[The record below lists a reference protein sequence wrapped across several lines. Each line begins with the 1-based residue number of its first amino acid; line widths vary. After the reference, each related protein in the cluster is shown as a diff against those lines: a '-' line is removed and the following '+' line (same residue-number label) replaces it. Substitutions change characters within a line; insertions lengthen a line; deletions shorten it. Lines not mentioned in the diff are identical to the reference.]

1 MARFDQLTIFK
12 QIENTRMVPVFY
24 NSNIETARSVI
35 KACYEGGVRVF
46 EFTNRGDFALEV
58 FTDIIKYAAK
68 ECPEMIIGA
77 GTVIDA
83 PTAVMYMQVGAN
95 FIVGPMFNPE
105 IAKVCNRRS
114 VPYIPGC
121 ATVSEVNNAQ
131 EVGCWMCK
139 VFPGDVYGP
148 KFIKGM
154 LAPMPW
160 SKIMVT
166 GGVEPTKENLTA
178 WMKAGVFAV
187 GMGSKLFPK
196 EVVAEKNWNAISD
209 KARECIAILT
219 EK

>member
-1 MARFDQLTIFK
+1 MAKFDQLTVFK

-24 NSNIETARSVI
+24 NADVNIAKSVI
-35 KACYEGGVRVF
+35 RACYEGGVRVF
-46 EFTNRGDFALEV
+46 EFTNRGDFALDVFAEV
-58 FTDIIKYAAK
+58 IKFAAK

-77 GTVIDA
+77 GTIIDA
-83 PTAVMYMQVGAN
+83 PSAVMFMQSGAN

-105 IAKVCNRRS
+105 IAKVCNRRN

-121 ATVSEVNNAQ
+121 GTVSEVGNAQ

-148 KFIKGM
+148 KLIKGM

-160 SKIMVT
+160 SKLMIT
-166 GGVEPTKENLTA
+166 GGVEPTEENLSA
-178 WMKAGVFAV
+178 WMKAGAYCV

-196 EVVAEKNWNAISD
+196 EVIANGDWNYITE
-209 KARECIAILT
+209 KARECIAILNR
-219 EK
+219 K